1 MLLAKS
7 TGQRPNLWHC

>member
-7 TGQRPNLWHC
+7 TGQRPNLWSC

>member
-7 TGQRPNLWHC
+7 TGQRPNLWRC